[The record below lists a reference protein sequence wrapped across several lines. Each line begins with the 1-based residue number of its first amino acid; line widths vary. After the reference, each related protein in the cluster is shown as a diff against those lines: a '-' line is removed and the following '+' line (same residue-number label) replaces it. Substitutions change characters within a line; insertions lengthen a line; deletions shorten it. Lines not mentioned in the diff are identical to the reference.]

1 MKRLLESRK
10 VLASTATIPS
20 PDAKIIF
27 TKASFVQYEQLLLD
41 KNFRQYLETIM
52 VSTKMLRMG
61 AQKTLNSLN
70 IDFLAL
76 NSQFDWLELSLVY
89 DKSDKYTT
97 MYDSYNVEMAAK
109 TIKSIKL
116 SNSLKFTALQTKK
129 NMT

>member
-70 IDFLAL
+70 IDFLAS